1 MAHATGTK
9 INRLLQRWPRG
20 TVATQA
26 WLTSQGVSSDL
37 ARWYVKAGWLARV
50 GPGAFVRPGDQV
62 DWRGGLYALQSQ
74 LGMSVHVG
82 ARTALEL
89 HGRAHFVPLG
99 SRQRVILISDKQEYL
114 PAWFKRHRW
123 EARIEHHRLTL
134 FDQIPADVTNQLD
147 CGGFRIAISA
157 PERAIMEEIRL
168 ARTNDDIDHS
178 IQLMENLG
186 TLRPQLVQL
195 LLEQCRS
202 IKVKRLFLWSAEH
215 AGHAWAEQVDP
226 KRVDLGCGKRQ
237 LYKGGSLDPKYEI
250 TVPQVEELPD
260 V

>member
-9 INRLLQRWPRG
+9 INRLLQRWPPG
-20 TVATQA
+20 TVATQV
-26 WLTSQGVSSDL
+26 WLAEQGVSSDL
-37 ARWYVKAGWLARV
+37 ARWYVKAGWLTRV
-50 GPGAFVRPGDQV
+50 GQGAFVRKGDHV
-62 DWRGGLYALQSQ
+62 DWRGALYALQSQ
-74 LGMSVHVG
+74 LGLSLHVG

-99 SRQRVILISDKQEYL
+99 SRLRVTLISDNQEHL
-114 PAWFKRHRW
+114 PAWFTRHHW

-134 FDQIPADVTNQLD
+134 FDQIPADATRHLD
-147 CGGFRIAISA
+147 CGSFRIAASA
-157 PERAIMEEIRL
+157 PERAIMEEMCL

-178 IQLMENLG
+178 IQLMETLG

-195 LLEQCRS
+195 LLEQCTS
-202 IKVKRLFLWSAEH
+202 VKVKRLFLWSAEH
-215 AGHAWAEQVDP
+215 VGHAWAERLDS

-250 TVPQVEELPD
+250 TVPQPEELPD